1 MLLKKIFS
9 LFLASYA
16 KRKVVL
22 NQETMKADM
31 RIAFER
37 LKLIKVPTENL
48 VDVKRVRNK
57 IYYDDLFDIEF
68 LELQK
73 IINIYCKAIKTEH
86 PFESVSEK
94 SLPEKAALIRDLNKL
109 KSLAIEDML
118 SKIREIYRTNKSIFT
133 EEMIT
138 ALVDYKETSESTQE
152 IIRIYYFLV
161 QDGEILKTKKQEL
174 SYILGSNVVSDEN
187 IKKLIEFRNKNILRL
202 V

>member
-1 MLLKKIFS
+1 MLLRKIAS

-16 KRKVVL
+16 KRKIVL
-22 NQETMKADM
+22 NQETIKADA
-31 RIAFER
+31 RIVFER
-37 LKLIKVPTENL
+37 LKLVKVPTENL

-57 IYYDDLFDIEF
+57 IYYDENIES

-73 IINIYCKAIKTEH
+73 MINIYCKAIKTEH
-86 PFESVSEK
+86 PLESVSEK
-94 SLPEKAALIRDLNKL
+94 SLPEKEALIRDLCKL

-118 SKIREIYRTNKSIFT
+118 SKIREIYRSNKSVFT
-133 EEMIT
+133 QEMIA
-138 ALVDYKETSESTQE
+138 ALVDYKETSESTEE
-152 IIRIYYFLV
+152 IIKIYYFLV

>member
-68 LELQK
+68 LELQQ

-86 PFESVSEK
+86 PLESVSEK
-94 SLPEKAALIRDLNKL
+94 SLPEKEALIRDLCKL

>member
-1 MLLKKIFS
+1 MLLRKIAS

-16 KRKVVL
+16 KRKIVL
-22 NQETMKADM
+22 NQETIKADA
-31 RIAFER
+31 RIVFER
-37 LKLIKVPTENL
+37 LKLVKVPTENL

-57 IYYDDLFDIEF
+57 IYYDENIES

-73 IINIYCKAIKTEH
+73 MINIYCKAIIK
-86 PFESVSEK
+86 
-94 SLPEKAALIRDLNKL
+94 
-109 KSLAIEDML
+109 
-118 SKIREIYRTNKSIFT
+118 
-133 EEMIT
+133 
-138 ALVDYKETSESTQE
+138 
-152 IIRIYYFLV
+152 IYYFLV

>member
-1 MLLKKIFS
+1 MLLRKIAS

-16 KRKVVL
+16 KRKIVL
-22 NQETMKADM
+22 NQETIKADA
-31 RIAFER
+31 RIVFER
-37 LKLIKVPTENL
+37 LKLVKVPTENL

-57 IYYDDLFDIEF
+57 IYYDENIES

-73 IINIYCKAIKTEH
+73 MINIYCKAIKTEH
-86 PFESVSEK
+86 PLESVSEK
-94 SLPEKAALIRDLNKL
+94 SLPEKEALIRDLCKL

-118 SKIREIYRTNKSIFT
+118 SKIREIYRSNKSVFT
-133 EEMIT
+133 QEMIA
-138 ALVDYKETSESTQE
+138 ALVDYKETSESTEE
-152 IIRIYYFLV
+152 IIKIYYFLV
-161 QDGEILKTKKQEL
+161 QDGEILKIKKQEL

>member
-1 MLLKKIFS
+1 M
-9 LFLASYA
+9 
-16 KRKVVL
+16 
-22 NQETMKADM
+22 
-31 RIAFER
+31 
-37 LKLIKVPTENL
+37 

-57 IYYDDLFDIEF
+57 IYYDENIES

-73 IINIYCKAIKTEH
+73 MINIYCKAIETKH
-86 PFESVSEK
+86 PLEPVSEK

-109 KSLAIEDML
+109 KLLAIEDML

-133 EEMIT
+133 EEMIN

-161 QDGEILKTKKQEL
+161 QDEEILKTKKHEL

>member
-1 MLLKKIFS
+1 MLLRKIAS

-22 NQETMKADM
+22 NQETMKADI

-48 VDVKRVRNK
+48 VDAKKVRNK
-57 IYYDDLFDIEF
+57 IYHDDDIEF
-68 LELQK
+68 LELQQ

-86 PFESVSEK
+86 PLESVSEK
-94 SLPEKAALIRDLNKL
+94 SLPEKEALIRDLCKL
-109 KSLAIEDML
+109 KSLAIEDIL
-118 SKIREIYRTNKSIFT
+118 AKIREIYRKNKSIFT
-133 EEMIT
+133 QEMIA
-138 ALVDYKETSESTQE
+138 ALVDYKETSESTEE
-152 IIRIYYFLV
+152 IIKIYYFLV